1 MVLAWPLHRSDHL
14 FPCCDLRSPKSITS
28 TCTTISTSIIISIMA
43 KRGGNFSLGGVL
55 NKKTKLDEQTG
66 RNTTGTNANANPT
79 ASLRNPF
86 LSQPI
91 QPEKAFQIFLTQVR
105 NSARSYLPKSTPLP
119 ITKPFCEVEA
129 RIGILKIN
137 QRRVT
142 SGGVKRVQNAVVHAF
157 NCTSLPQPP
166 SMDSGVS
173 RSHYVHWTQAGLSEP
188 SPLSAALGC
197 VVKPNMPSKEAI
209 AMIKRDLLEHEY
221 VETVFAGYPQERRVV
236 FSGFVSA
243 THPTPTKPGQME
255 YKEKLTQM
263 DLTLPAAKYDM
274 RIALA
279 SEKLVDPAV
288 TTVPPGW
295 SFHRVKRRRS
305 YSRRDGNIAWQI
317 DVTEVTS
324 TPRDDPSN
332 KSVDYEIEMELKS
345 DTMLQLVNEES
356 QDKLNS
362 LTKTLSQQ
370 LWWIVSQI
378 NPLEETLDVEEYL
391 QDHPNKAAVQL
402 ALATCGTLKKFME
415 HPPPITQ
422 PGQPAMI
429 DLPMAHPG
437 ETPSQ
442 ALVNMNFCGC
452 MPVNFSRHNI
462 EDIQTAPESAY
473 FLSEKTDGVRHFMI
487 FTGDTVVLVDRAM
500 RGKQVIPSK
509 NAPADSDP
517 MAHVLPLI
525 QKGTVFDG
533 EVVMHRGLPGK
544 HPARPIFIVF
554 DVLTVGLNAAVLHLP
569 FEQRLKHLR
578 QATFRTPQ
586 ANRDMFAN
594 ELVANPAI
602 ALPLVRKNF
611 VPRTGL
617 ADLLSNV
624 VEEKGS
630 RSYRKLPVHNHLT
643 DGIIFQPNTPYV
655 CGTDVKLL
663 KWKYLDTVTIDVE
676 ILPPRGFNANDDD
689 LCVGVMGTDQTS
701 IDMSRYVL
709 LPKSERYRL
718 EADKFESNARI
729 AEVGFDPETGEWYYL
744 TMRPDK
750 IAPNHISTVLGTLL
764 ELSESLTAE
773 ELQYRMTVPQ
783 GHRDTYR
790 KDLRKMLKQ
799 MLAFQKESLH
809 KK

>member
-1 MVLAWPLHRSDHL
+1 MS
-14 FPCCDLRSPKSITS
+14 
-28 TCTTISTSIIISIMA
+28 
-43 KRGGNFSLGGVL
+43 KRPGNFSLGGMVEKK
-55 NKKTKLDEQTG
+55 NKLEAQTG
-66 RNTTGTNANANPT
+66 RTPSNANPA

-86 LSQPI
+86 LSHPV

-105 NSARSYLPKSTPLP
+105 NSARKYLPNSTTLP
-119 ITKPFCEVEA
+119 ITTPFCEVEA
-129 RIGILKIN
+129 RIGILKVN

-142 SGGVKRVQNAVVHAF
+142 SSGLKRIQNAVVHAF
-157 NCTSLPQPP
+157 DCTNLPQLP
-166 SMDSGVS
+166 SMESGVS
-173 RSHYVHWTQAGLSEP
+173 RSHYVHWTQAGLSEA

-197 VVKPNMPSKEAI
+197 VVKPNMSQKETI
-209 AMIKRDLLEHEY
+209 AMIRRDLIEHEY
-221 VETVFAGYPQERRVV
+221 VETVFAGYPQERRVS
-236 FSGFVSA
+236 FPGTVSA
-243 THPTPTKPGQME
+243 TQPAPTKPGQME
-255 YKEKLTQM
+255 YKEKLQQM

-274 RIALA
+274 RISLA
-279 SEKLVDPAV
+279 SEKVVDPAV
-288 TTVPPGW
+288 ASPPPGW
-295 SFHRVKRRRS
+295 NMHRIKRRRS

-324 TPRDDPSN
+324 ATKDDPTN
-332 KSVDYEIEMELKS
+332 KSVNYEIEMELKS
-345 DTMLQLVNEES
+345 DTMLQLINEES
-356 QDKLNS
+356 QDKVNS
-362 LTKTLSQQ
+362 MTKTLSQQ
-370 LWWIVSQI
+370 LWWIISQI
-378 NPLEETLDVEEYL
+378 NPLAETLDVEEYL

-415 HPPPITQ
+415 QPPSSAQ
-422 PGQPAMI
+422 GSQPAMI
-429 DLPMAHPG
+429 DMPMAHPG
-437 ETPSQ
+437 QTPSL
-442 ALVNMNFCGC
+442 ALSNMNFCGC

-487 FTGDTVVLVDRAM
+487 FTGETVVLVDRAM

-509 NAPADSDP
+509 NAPAGSDP
-517 MAHVLPLI
+517 MAYVLPLI
-525 QKGTVFDG
+525 QPGTVFDG
-533 EVVMHRGLPGK
+533 EVVMHRGVPGK

-554 DVLTVGLNAAVLHLP
+554 DVLTVGVNAAILHLP
-569 FEQRLKHLR
+569 FEQRLKHLK
-578 QATFRTPQ
+578 QATFRTPT
-586 ANRDMFAN
+586 AGKDMFAN
-594 ELVANPAI
+594 ELVANPGI

-617 ADLLSNV
+617 SDLLSNV
-624 VEEKGS
+624 VEEKGA
-630 RSYRKLPVHNHLT
+630 RSYRNLPIHNHLT

-655 CGTDVKLL
+655 CGTDVRLL

-676 ILPPRGFNANDDD
+676 LLPPRRGFNADEDQ

-764 ELSESLTAE
+764 ELSESLTTE
-773 ELQYRMTVPQ
+773 ELQYRMNVPP